1 MPVLLLVL
9 GGCASIPDQVRQL
22 DDAAAYVEL
31 ANTPFHSQER
41 YQCGPAALLTA
52 LQASGA
58 AATLGEIVAKVY
70 LPGRKGSLQAEM
82 IAATRTSDR
91 VPYRLEGTLA
101 AILAELDAGRPVVV
115 LQNLGI
121 NMYPRWHYAV
131 VVGIDPLKDEVILR
145 SGTDKRRVTRTKTF
159 LYTWRRSN
167 YWAFVALRPG
177 ELPANLNQG
186 RYFEAVA
193 GLEQV
198 GRNESAAAAWQAALE
213 KWPGNPV
220 ALFGFANVRYA
231 QANWQGAVDVYRQLL
246 AGETDMPAARNNLAM
261 ALLELG
267 RYRQALDEIELAIAS
282 TEDPYLLPEFQKTR
296 AVVLEFS
303 SRN

>member
-9 GGCASIPDQVRQL
+9 GGCASIPEQVRQL
-22 DDAAAYVEL
+22 DEAATYVEL
-31 ANTPFHSQER
+31 ANTPFHSQEK

-58 AATLGEIVAKVY
+58 EATLDEIVDKVY

-91 VPYRLEGTLA
+91 IPYRLDGTLA
-101 AILAELDAGRPVVV
+101 AILAELNADRPVLV

-121 NMYPRWHYAV
+121 KMYPRWHYAV

-145 SGTDKRRVTRTKTF
+145 SGTEQRRITRTRTF
-159 LYTWRRSN
+159 LHTWRRSN

-177 ELPANLNQG
+177 ELPVNVNQV

-198 GRNESAAAAWQAALE
+198 GRYESAAAAWRAALE
-213 KWPGNPV
+213 KWPDHPV
-220 ALFGFANVRYA
+220 VLFGVANVRYA

-246 AGETDMPAARNNLAM
+246 ADETNMPAARNNLAM

-267 RYRQALDEIELAIAS
+267 RYRQALEAIEMAIES
-282 TEDPYLLPEFQKTR
+282 TEDPYLLSEFQKTR
-296 AVVLEFS
+296 DLVLRS
-303 SRN
+303 SISN